1 MFLLQGHTERSRRW
15 ILSSLKPSD
24 DLIPGIELRRKTDV
38 DYVLNRI
45 TQPGEVITIENP
57 VTGAMRRLGLV
68 GAKSNTKFVPDD
80 YLFNSPD
87 VRLAVLQGLFDSDGG
102 PVTQHG
108 RTCRIQYT
116 TVSDRLR
123 DHVVFLVQSLGG
135 VVYRPNQAG
144 TGPET
149 RTRRGREVHHRSDA
163 HILDI
168 RLPEG
173 VTPFRLDSQG
183 CEVRHHRRWPSDAF
197 HRSH

>member
-1 MFLLQGHTERSRRW
+1 MFLLPGHADFATMDPE
-15 ILSSLKPSD
+15 LAEALGH
-24 DLIPGIELRRKTDV
+24 LIPGIELRRKTDV

-45 TQPGEVITIENP
+45 AQPGELITIENP

-102 PVTQHG
+102 PVTQRG

-135 VVYRPNQAG
+135 VVYRPNPAAQGRKPGLAPDERS
-144 TGPET
+144 TTDPT
-149 RTRRGREVHHRSDA
+149 RTSSTFACPRALPRSA
-163 HILDI
+163 
-168 RLPEG
+168 
-173 VTPFRLDSQG
+173 
-183 CEVRHHRRWPSDAF
+183 
-197 HRSH
+197 